1 MSLAAFVFFNG
12 LLLVAAVYDLRSFRI
27 PNQLSLVLA
36 AAAVPLSPPASAEE
50 AIGRLAT
57 VTIIGLVALGLYL
70 KNALG
75 GGDVK
80 LLAAC
85 GLWIPLS
92 GLPTFAT
99 ALGLAGGLQ
108 AHLEGVLPDALNI
121 EDGRAGREPAGV
133 LGARAAGHERPEKPA
148 DHRVIR
154 DDDAAPRRN
163 WRVELAAVCK
173 CGQGERRPAA
183 DGGVLRY
190 THERASQKAA

>member
-27 PNQLSLVLA
+27 PNQLSLVMA

-57 VTIIGLVALGLYL
+57 VAIIGLVALGLYL

-108 AHLEGVLPDALNI
+108 AIGTLVLIRLSPDVKPYL
-121 EDGRAGREPAGV
+121 
-133 LGARAAGHERPEKPA
+133 ARDDYHRMPYAVSIVAAGLVVGSA
-148 DHRVIR
+148 
-154 DDDAAPRRN
+154 
-163 WRVELAAVCK
+163 
-173 CGQGERRPAA
+173 
-183 DGGVLRY
+183 
-190 THERASQKAA
+190 T